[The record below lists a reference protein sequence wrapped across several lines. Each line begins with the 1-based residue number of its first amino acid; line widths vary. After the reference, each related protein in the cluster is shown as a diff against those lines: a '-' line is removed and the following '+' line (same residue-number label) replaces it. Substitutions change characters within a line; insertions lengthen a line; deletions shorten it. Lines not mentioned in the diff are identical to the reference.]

1 LLLKSYLGAT
11 ITIPLGLEVMSDS
24 ERQLG
29 IIEDLPLPLDI
40 TTRYDVYFTDKRIA
54 IVCMGHSRRFDSG
67 VSERRSYLFGVAPE
81 ALTNVNEERKN
92 RQMLEEKIKELPLD
106 EKIKLS
112 KKSCFYSY
120 DEVEEVKLVSGKKHK
135 FIILSK
141 ECVSK
146 FAPND
151 GQFKQLADLLPTIE
165 MLKNK
170 LSVFGNLELNAIQ
183 EVKSASFNCKYC
195 NYEND
200 LDAVFCQNC
209 GNLMQREIS
218 NNPTLAEITCSS
230 CGAKNRMQ
238 VLFCK
243 KCGSPISKS
252 QQAH

>member
-1 LLLKSYLGAT
+1 
-11 ITIPLGLEVMSDS
+11 M
-24 ERQLG
+24 
-29 IIEDLPLPLDI
+29 IE
-40 TTRYDVYFTDKRIA
+40 
-54 IVCMGHSRRFDSG
+54 
-67 VSERRSYLFGVAPE
+67 E
-81 ALTNVNEERKN
+81 
-92 RQMLEEKIKELPLD
+92 QIKELPLD

-209 GNLMQREIS
+209 GNLMQREIPS
-218 NNPTLAEITCSS
+218 NPTLAEIPALLAEQKIGCKRYS
-230 CGAKNRMQ
+230 AKSAAHR
-238 VLFCK
+238 LARASRRLK
-243 KCGSPISKS
+243 ITLTADASPIGVLTDVVFVLSNVGCALALNTEVFYLQS
-252 QQAH
+252 GHREHEQSIRS